1 MNKENQCGLFVNTE
15 QSKNEIIS
23 EFANDIEKLVV
34 DEKLRIQLGH
44 NGYKFVNT
52 QITWDREIN
61 CVYGKLLK

>member
-1 MNKENQCGLFVNTE
+1 VFSCHGLFVNTE

-52 QITWDREIN
+52 QIT
-61 CVYGKLLK
+61 